1 MDLRNLQRKKDI
13 FQIRLFIW
21 RAKKYNLWWF
31 RNSQHQKPEET
42 HLGQHDRQRLHRV
55 CLFSYDAATS
65 GKRRWLPHLVR
76 KSFVGDRYQRKWERD
91 GRIKLSS
98 WRPFLP
104 LFLFR
109 KHTFKLFNF
118 WSPFTSSIFKK
129 IFHCVYVCDREKER
143 DLILRQN
150 LNKIMKLI

>member
-13 FQIRLFIW
+13 FQFRLFIW

-65 GKRRWLPHLVR
+65 GKRRWLSHLVR
-76 KSFVGDRYQRKWERD
+76 KSFVGDRHQRKCVCVYIRERD

-109 KHTFKLFNF
+109 KQTFKPLLYP
-118 WSPFTSSIFKK
+118 STSEVLLPPPFYIFKNFV
-129 IFHCVYVCDREKER
+129 IVCMCVTER
-143 DLILRQN
+143 KRGT
-150 LNKIMKLI
+150 